1 MSETIAVDVR
11 SGFGGALRDYMELS
25 KARIVFMILITTG
38 AGFLLAGSFA
48 WLAFVN
54 TLIGTALVA
63 GGTNAL
69 NQFWERDLDA
79 RMARTRKRPL
89 PSGRISDRAA
99 LVYSVGISVVGI
111 VYLALAVNPLASV
124 LTLSTLLSY
133 VFIYTPMK
141 TRSTWCT
148 LIGAVPGAMP
158 PLIGWAGATGSLS
171 VSAWLMFGLMFM
183 WQMPHFLAIAWIYR
197 DDYAR
202 AGFEMVSVG
211 DDEGARTSRQA
222 VVYSIA
228 LLAVS
233 VVPWFLGL
241 ANLAYF
247 AGALLSGGALLWL
260 SGQFARNRTMASAKK
275 LFMMSNVYLLV
286 IMILLL
292 AGSTIQ

>member
-1 MSETIAVDVR
+1 LSQAIAIETR
-11 SGFGGALRDYMELS
+11 TGFSGVFRDYMELS

-38 AGFLLAGSFA
+38 AGYLLAGSFT
-48 WLAFVN
+48 WLGFLN
-54 TLIGTALVA
+54 TLFGTALVA

-69 NQFWERDLDA
+69 NQYWERDLDS

-89 PSGRISDRAA
+89 PAGRIGDRAA
-99 LVYSVGISVVGI
+99 LGYSIGISVVGI
-111 VYLALAVNPLASV
+111 VYLGVLVNPLASL
-124 LTLSTLLSY
+124 LTLTTLLSY

-148 LIGAVPGAMP
+148 LIGALPGAMP
-158 PLIGWAGATGSLS
+158 PLIGWAGATGTLS

-211 DDEGARTSRQA
+211 DAEGVRTSRQA
-222 VVYSIA
+222 VMYSVA

-260 SGQFARNRTMASAKK
+260 SGEFAKSRTMAAAKK

-292 AGSTIQ
+292 AGSTIH

>member
-1 MSETIAVDVR
+1 LSETVALEHR
-11 SGFGGALRDYMELS
+11 TGFGVAIRDYMELS

-38 AGFLLAGSFA
+38 AGYLLAGSFS
-48 WLAFVN
+48 WLGFLN

-89 PSGRISDRAA
+89 PAGRISDRAA
-99 LVYSVGISVVGI
+99 LVYSVGISVIGI
-111 VYLALAVNPLASV
+111 VYLALLVNPLASV

-148 LIGAVPGAMP
+148 LVGAVPGAMS
-158 PLIGWAGATGSLS
+158 PLIGWAGATGTLS

-211 DDEGARTSRQA
+211 DEHGARTSRQA
-222 VVYSIA
+222 VVYSVA

-233 VVPWFLGL
+233 VLPWFLGL

-260 SGQFARNRTMASAKK
+260 SGEFAKKRTMAAAKK
-275 LFMMSNVYLLV
+275 LFMMSNIYLLV
-286 IMILLL
+286 IMTLLL
-292 AGSTIQ
+292 VGSTIR

>member
-1 MSETIAVDVR
+1 MSEAIVIEART
-11 SGFGGALRDYMELS
+11 GFGTVARDYLELS

-38 AGFLLAGSFA
+38 AGYLLAGSFS
-48 WLAFVN
+48 WLGFLN

-69 NQFWERDLDA
+69 NQYWERDLDSK
-79 RMARTRKRPL
+79 MARTRKRPL
-89 PSGRISDRAA
+89 PSGRISDRSA

-111 VYLALAVNPLASV
+111 AYLALLVNPLASL

-148 LIGAVPGAMP
+148 LVGAVPGAMP
-158 PLIGWAGATGSLS
+158 PLIGWAGATGTLS
-171 VSAWLMFGLMFM
+171 ISAWLMFGLMFM

-197 DDYAR
+197 DDYTR

-211 DDEGARTSRQA
+211 DDEGVRTSRQA
-222 VVYSIA
+222 VVYSVA

-241 ANLAYF
+241 ANVAYF

-260 SGQFARNRTMASAKK
+260 SGVFARERTMIAAKK

-286 IMILLL
+286 IMTLLL
-292 AGSTIQ
+292 AGSTIH

>member
-1 MSETIAVDVR
+1 LSQAIAIETRTGV
-11 SGFGGALRDYMELS
+11 SGVFRDYMELS

-38 AGFLLAGSFA
+38 AGYLLAGSFT
-48 WLAFVN
+48 WLGFLN
-54 TLIGTALVA
+54 TLFGTALVA

-69 NQFWERDLDA
+69 NQYWERDLDS

-89 PSGRISDRAA
+89 PAGRIGDRAA
-99 LVYSVGISVVGI
+99 LGYSIGISVVGI
-111 VYLALAVNPLASV
+111 VYLGVLVNPLASL
-124 LTLSTLLSY
+124 LTLTTLLSY

-158 PLIGWAGATGSLS
+158 PLIGWAGATGTLS

-211 DDEGARTSRQA
+211 DAEGVRTSRQA
-222 VVYSIA
+222 VMYSVA

-260 SGQFARNRTMASAKK
+260 SGEFAKSRTMAAAKK

-292 AGSTIQ
+292 AGSTIH

>member
-1 MSETIAVDVR
+1 LSQAIAIETR
-11 SGFGGALRDYMELS
+11 TGFSGVFRDYMELS

-38 AGFLLAGSFA
+38 AGYLLAGSFT
-48 WLAFVN
+48 WLGFLN
-54 TLIGTALVA
+54 TLFGTALVA

-69 NQFWERDLDA
+69 NQYWERDLDS

-89 PSGRISDRAA
+89 PAGRIGDRAA
-99 LVYSVGISVVGI
+99 LAYSVGISVVGI
-111 VYLALAVNPLASV
+111 VYLGVLVNPLASL
-124 LTLSTLLSY
+124 LTLTTLLSY

-158 PLIGWAGATGSLS
+158 PLIGWAGATGTLS

-211 DDEGARTSRQA
+211 DAEGVRTSRQA
-222 VVYSIA
+222 VMYSVA

-260 SGQFARNRTMASAKK
+260 SGEFAKSRTMAAAKK

-292 AGSTIQ
+292 AGSTIH

>member
-1 MSETIAVDVR
+1 LSQTVALEVR
-11 SGFGGALRDYMELS
+11 AGLGGAVRDYMELS

-38 AGFLLAGSFA
+38 AGYLLAGTFS
-48 WLAFVN
+48 WLGFVN

-89 PSGRISDRAA
+89 PAGRISDRAA
-99 LVYSVGISVVGI
+99 LAYSVGISVVGI
-111 VYLALAVNPLASV
+111 VYLAVLVNPLASL

-158 PLIGWAGATGSLS
+158 PLIGWAGANGSLS
-171 VSAWLMFGLMFM
+171 VAAWLMFGLMFM

-211 DDEGARTSRQA
+211 DDDGARTSRQA

-228 LLAVS
+228 LLAVI

-260 SGQFARNRTMASAKK
+260 SGEFAKKKTMAAAKK

-286 IMILLL
+286 IMTLLL
-292 AGSTIQ
+292 VGSTIG

>member
-1 MSETIAVDVR
+1 MDVR
-11 SGFGGALRDYMELS
+11 SGFGGAIRDYLELS

-38 AGFLLAGSFA
+38 AGYLLAGRFS
-48 WLAFVN
+48 WLGFLN

-69 NQFWERDLDA
+69 NQYWERDLDA

-89 PSGRISDRAA
+89 PAGRITDRAA
-99 LVYSVGISVVGI
+99 LVYSAGISVVGI
-111 VYLALAVNPLASV
+111 VYLALLVNPLASL
-124 LTLSTLLSY
+124 LTLATLLSY
-133 VFIYTPMK
+133 VFVYTPMK

-148 LIGAVPGAMP
+148 LVGAVPGAMP

-171 VSAWLMFGLMFM
+171 TAAWLMFGIMFL

-211 DDEGARTSRQA
+211 DENGARTSRQA
-222 VVYSIA
+222 VVYSAA
-228 LLAVS
+228 LLAIS
-233 VVPWFLGL
+233 VAPWFLGL

-260 SGQFARNRTMASAKK
+260 SGEFAKTRTMAAAKK

-286 IMILLL
+286 IMTLLL